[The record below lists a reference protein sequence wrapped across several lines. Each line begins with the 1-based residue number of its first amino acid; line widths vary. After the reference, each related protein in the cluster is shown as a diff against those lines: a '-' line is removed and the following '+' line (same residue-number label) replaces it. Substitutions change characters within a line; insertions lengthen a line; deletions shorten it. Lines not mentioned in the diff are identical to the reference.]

1 MLAIL
6 RGVRKASPAS
16 MARSCF
22 RLFADRS
29 ALSSGI
35 SSACSIAA
43 NTFPCDF
50 SPASI
55 RPEANSPA
63 CPDVAHQPALLLLR
77 HEHALAVS
85 GVQVSVLGR

>member
-43 NTFPCDF
+43 NTFPAH
-50 SPASI
+50 SASI

-85 GVQVSVLGR
+85 GVEVSVLGR